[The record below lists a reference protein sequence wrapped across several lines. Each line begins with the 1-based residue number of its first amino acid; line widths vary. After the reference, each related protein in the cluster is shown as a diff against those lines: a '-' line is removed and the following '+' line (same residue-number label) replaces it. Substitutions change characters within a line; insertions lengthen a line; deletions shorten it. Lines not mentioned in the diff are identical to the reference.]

1 MSENNDYISEKLDKL
16 NALNEKFYGMF
27 GRLFRNR
34 KLLDNEKTF
43 KHIGAILFEQYKA
56 EYEALK
62 YKYEIK
68 ELPELEEVKQKHF
81 ELVPRRW
88 RPWWLLFLFRFRNR
102 AAKNI
107 DRKIFCEM
115 EEHFLK
121 VEVGLKKR
129 EEALERLEAALDKAS
144 ENCNPFDEPAE
155 QGTPENE
162 QKLAENVEKQEP
174 KQTDKPAETKPEKTK
189 KAKSEPKGSEQL
201 RGQMTLD
208 DVQSQTEQQKP

>member
-1 MSENNDYISEKLDKL
+1 MSENNNYISEKLDKL

-62 YKYEIK
+62 YKYEIV
-68 ELPELEEVKQKHF
+68 ELPELEEVKQRHF

-107 DRKIFCEM
+107 DRKIYCEI
-115 EEHFLK
+115 EEHFR
-121 VEVGLKKR
+121 KK

-155 QGTPENE
+155 PGKPQDE
-162 QKLAENVEKQEP
+162 QNHAENVEKQET
-174 KQTDKPAETKPEKTK
+174 KQTDKPSETKPEKVK

-208 DVQSQTEQQKP
+208 DVQKQTEQQKP